1 MICIILDL
9 CGSSVIRIIH
19 HNAGL
24 KCFFKLFSFTEMF
37 VIIIK
42 FFYIYDSQGS
52 VKTHLRCGEIYNNR
66 IIANSPQSV
75 PVKEF

>member
-1 MICIILDL
+1 
-9 CGSSVIRIIH
+9 
-19 HNAGL
+19 
-24 KCFFKLFSFTEMF
+24 MF